1 MLRANQLDIDRAFV
15 LVIDLQEKLVPLV
28 HHHERVVAAGATLL
42 DCVAV
47 FELPVLATEQYP
59 KGLGRTVQA
68 LSGRLEKSNATVIEK
83 ATFSAW
89 AHPHVRET
97 ILTLDRPQVV
107 MIGIEAHICIQQTTL
122 DLISRDYDVFVC
134 ADAVG
139 SCSRIDYKQA
149 LERMRQE
156 GAFVTTVESV
166 LFELCNRCDTAQF
179 KAMLNIIRTSKSQN
193 VEKSK

>member
-28 HHHERVVAAGATLL
+28 RHHEQVVTAGAKLL
-42 DCVAV
+42 HCAPI

-68 LSGRLEKSNATVIEK
+68 LSRRLQESDATVIEK

-89 AHPHVRET
+89 ANPDVRDA

-139 SCSRIDYKQA
+139 SRSRIDYEQA

-179 KAMLNIIRTSKSQN
+179 KALLEILKTSKSRN